1 MMSNKKLTCLRG
13 LVLLAGLGLGCAQTV
28 LAADDATNLHPWQMA
43 VKPGAAQAYF
53 TNLKDGDEIQMPFVV
68 RFGLSQGWGLAPI
81 EAPATGKSGHH
92 HLLINRDLPMD
103 FKQPL
108 PFNDQYI
115 HFGKGQMEAKLNLA
129 PGNYILRM
137 LLADDKHLPH
147 FVYSKPLKIKVVQQQ
162 AKAVTPAATKPAI
175 SLILNEGPLASPFRV
190 LFHASNLNVG
200 HLAQKVADTGHFR
213 LSLTS
218 LAGGKSAEFD
228 FVNGE
233 TEVWLQPP
241 SGDYKLLLTFA
252 DNVQPGKY
260 FAEAVSTT
268 ISVK

>member
-1 MMSNKKLTCLRG
+1 MMSIRKSTWVRSLI
-13 LVLLAGLGLGCAQTV
+13 LVAGLGMCGTQAV
-28 LAADDATNLHPWQMA
+28 LAAEEATRLHPWQMA

-53 TNLKDGDEIQMPFVV
+53 TNLKEGDEIQMPFVV

-115 HFGKGQMEAKLNLA
+115 HFGKGQMEAALNLA
-129 PGNYILRM
+129 PGTYTLRM

-147 FVYSKPLKIKVVQQQ
+147 FVYSKPLKIKVLPSK
-162 AKAVTPAATKPAI
+162 AKTATPVAMEPAI
-175 SLILNEGPLASPFRV
+175 SLIVNEGSLASPFRV

-200 HLAQKVADTGHFR
+200 HVAQKVANTGHFR
-213 LSLTS
+213 LSLTP
-218 LAGGKSAEFD
+218 LAGGKAAEFD

-241 SGDYKLLLTFA
+241 SGDYKLSLSFA
-252 DNVQPGKY
+252 DNVQPGKSL
-260 FAEAVSTT
+260 ADAVSAT

>member
-1 MMSNKKLTCLRG
+1 MMSSRKSTWVHSLILVAGFG
-13 LVLLAGLGLGCAQTV
+13 LWGTQTV
-28 LAADDATNLHPWQMA
+28 LAADDATRLHPWQMA

-53 TNLKDGDEIQMPFVV
+53 TNLKEGDEIQMPFVV
-68 RFGLSQGWGLAPI
+68 HFGLSQGWGLAPI
-81 EAPATGKSGHH
+81 VAPATGKSGHH

-115 HFGKGQMEAKLNLA
+115 HFGKGQMESTLNLA
-129 PGNYILRM
+129 PGNYTLRM
-137 LLADDKHLPH
+137 LLANDKHLPH

-162 AKAVTPAATKPAI
+162 GKTATPVTTKPAI
-175 SLILNEGPLASPFRV
+175 SLILSEGLLASPFRV

-200 HLAQKVADTGHFR
+200 HVAQNVAETGHFR
-213 LSLTS
+213 LSLTP
-218 LAGGKSAEFD
+218 LAGGKPAEFD

-241 SGDYKLLLTFA
+241 SGDYKLSLSFA
-252 DNVQPGKY
+252 DNTQPGKY
-260 FAEAVSTT
+260 LAEAVGTT